1 MEGKWV
7 LKKIRIN
14 DELQDVVAKSTD
26 NYVSVIY
33 GGQEITLA
41 KALANIKEEIKK
53 IPCITSEQFASD
65 SEIRDI
71 FEI

>member
-1 MEGKWV
+1 MEEIQV

-33 GGQEITLA
+33 DGQEITLA